1 MAETKRKKQ
10 DGRKMTDKNKSIYA
24 PYFEK
29 NDEPFF
35 MKIGNTTYEIN
46 TYFNPNGRENV
57 LQQFEDLL
65 TELKIA

>member
-1 MAETKRKKQ
+1 MS
-10 DGRKMTDKNKSIYA
+10 DKNNSIYA

-29 NDEPFF
+29 NDEAFF

-46 TYFNPNGRENV
+46 TQFNPNDIENV